1 MATPIAHKGATAGAK
16 VQALTTL
23 DLMTKPT
30 LITQSWDYF
39 KNVQTKEIK
48 YYPLMR
54 PEDKPPI
61 WMNKTM
67 MERVRP
73 EMRKF
78 YYDPAKYKTYLDQ
91 LGIKY
96 PMVRDTAKIVP

>member
-1 MATPIAHKGATAGAK
+1 

-30 LITQSWDYF
+30 LITQAWDYF

-54 PEDKPPI
+54 PEDQPPI
-61 WMNKTM
+61 WMNKVM
-67 MERVRP
+67 MDKMRP
-73 EMRKF
+73 LMRKY
-78 YYDPAKYKTYLDQ
+78 YYDPTKYKTYLDQ

-96 PMVRDTAKIVP
+96 PTVRDTTKTVP